1 MIGRRKP
8 SREAHG
14 FIDDLAAIVNIVR
27 PVTVPPPWRV
37 DDDGMLID
45 ANGRP
50 IAVLAS
56 RLNDSGETWRAIG
69 NRLAA
74 APDLETALSD
84 LVDYVHEVLSSPMM
98 QEAGVTPK
106 GPALERAQAALA
118 KARR

>member
-8 SREAHG
+8 FRQAHG
-14 FIDDLAAIVNIVR
+14 FIGDLTAIFDIVR

-37 DDDGMLID
+37 DDDGMIID
-45 ANGRP
+45 ANGKP
-50 IAVLAS
+50 VAYLAA
-56 RLNDSGETWRAIG
+56 RLNDSGETWRPIG

-84 LVDYVHEVLSSPMM
+84 LVDYVREVLSSPIM
-98 QEAGVTPK
+98 QEAGVTSK